1 MIVSTVPETEGYVAF
16 KHPSLPEDI
25 ECRTWYRVV
34 GNLSSGRRPL
44 VTLHG
49 GPGAGPIYL
58 TTPFDKYAATTGTPV
73 IYYDQ
78 IGNGKSTHLRQK
90 RLDESFWTIELFLAE
105 LDNLLRHLKVRDDFD
120 LYGQSWGAMMAGKF
134 AVSRF
139 AEGCGLRRMVLGS
152 GPCDIKAWV
161 KTGERLV
168 AELPEKEQEIIRKYS
183 EREEWDNPEYKDAVM
198 QIYKVHMCRLDPW
211 PQILL
216 DAFEQLESDDTV
228 YMTMEG
234 PDEIHVTGNLR
245 GNPCVFYNHTISQLS
260 TLGVEC

>member
-1 MIVSTVPETEGYVAF
+1 MIVSTLPEIEGYVTF
-16 KHPSLPEDI
+16 EDPSLEK
-25 ECRTWYRVV
+25 EARTWYRVV
-34 GNLSSGRRPL
+34 GDLSSGRRPL

-49 GPGAGPIYL
+49 GPGAGPSYL

-78 IGNGKSTHLRQK
+78 IGNGKSTHFREK
-90 RLDESFWTIELFLAE
+90 RLDEEFWTVDLFLAE

-120 LYGQSWGAMMAGKF
+120 LYGQSWGAMMCGAF
-134 AVSRF
+134 ASSPF
-139 AEGCGLRRMVLGS
+139 AKGSGLHRIVMGS
-152 GPCDIKAWV
+152 GPCRMEDWV
-161 KTGERLV
+161 KAGEKLV
-168 AELPEKEQEIIRKYS
+168 AELPEKMQEAIRKAS
-183 EREEWDNPEYKDAVM
+183 EKEDWNNPEYKEALM

-216 DAFEQLESDDTV
+216 DGFEQLESDDTV

-245 GNPCVFYNHTISQLS
+245 GMSL
-260 TLGVEC
+260 